1 MQAGAE
7 KINVEKNND
16 CQENQA
22 KWYQIKKT
30 KEETNLEIMGLLF
43 KIININKIQ
52 TGENG
57 ERERRRRD
65 SIFYCNSI
73 F

>member
-7 KINVEKNND
+7 KINVENND
-16 CQENQA
+16 CQENHA

-52 TGENG
+52 TGENR
-57 ERERRRRD
+57 ERKRRRRD